1 MIMPNR
7 KKILII
13 LLIGLA
19 IRSGL
24 LIRHHHT
31 YYLSGLTQGL
41 LARNVL
47 EGRGLVVGEKEG
59 RLLGELQSKRRK
71 LVDIS
76 EIPVFENERYF
87 SQIYDMPGHGILL
100 AGIWKITKDY
110 RYIYVQIL
118 QIIIDTLMIF
128 LIFLICTSLFNEKI
142 ASLASFLYAI
152 YFPQAF
158 LSVHP
163 LRDCWVMFVAIAIIY
178 LIICYHKK
186 PNIVNALSIG
196 LLTGLGTYMRPN
208 LIFIALLISI
218 FSIFYLGKKNCLK
231 LILVSSLVIAAIMSP
246 WWIRNWRIYHRFI
259 PFSANF
265 GHVMWAGLGVIPNKY
280 GFVNSDEGAENYVKN
295 AGYEFRYGTPEFGQV
310 LLERALEVIKRDP
323 IFYIRVLIHRV
334 PVALFPG
341 LRWGIEPKDFSFR
354 PKWLFP
360 LWRRITGEGLMAY
373 AKSHPFVFGYMLIR
387 RFLIAVLFFLALGG
401 VWLRRRKYDRVLL
414 LISIPFYFIVVHLF
428 THVDPRYTFPGTWVY
443 LVFSAVFIENLLER
457 RKHSVQ
463 ARFEIAQK

>member
-1 MIMPNR
+1 MSTK

-24 LIRHHHT
+24 LIRHHDI

-41 LARNVL
+41 LARNIL

-59 RLLGELQSKRRK
+59 KLLGELQNKRRK

-76 EIPVFENERYF
+76 EIPVFENDRYF
-87 SQIYDMPGHGILL
+87 PQIYDMPGHGILL
-100 AGIWKITKDY
+100 AGIWKITQDY
-110 RYIYVQIL
+110 RYIYIQIL

-128 LIFLICTSLFNEKI
+128 LIFLICKRLFNEKI

-163 LRDCWVMFVAIAIIY
+163 LRDCWVMFVAIAVVY

-186 PNIVNALSIG
+186 PSIVNALSVG

-218 FSIFYLGKKNCLK
+218 FSIFYLGKRNSLK
-231 LILVSSLVIAAIMSP
+231 LILVASLVIAAIVSP

-259 PFSANF
+259 PLSANF

-280 GFVNSDEGAENYVKN
+280 GFVHSDEAAANYVRN
-295 AGYEFRYGTPEFGQV
+295 AGYKFRYGTPEFGQV

-323 IFYIRVLIHRV
+323 IFYIKVLIHRV
-334 PVALFPG
+334 PVALFPAPE
-341 LRWGIEPKDFSFR
+341 WGIEPRNFAFQTKWSFTSWQKSER
-354 PKWLFP
+354 KGI
-360 LWRRITGEGLMAY
+360 ITY
-373 AKSHPFVFGYMLIR
+373 AKAYPLIFTYKLIR
-387 RFLIAVLFFLALGG
+387 RVIIGILFFLALGG
-401 VWLRRRKYDRVLL
+401 IMVKRKEYSKVLL
-414 LISIPFYFIVVHLF
+414 LISVPFYFVFVHLF
-428 THVDPRYTFPGTWVY
+428 TNVDPRYVLPGTWVY
-443 LVFSAVFIENLLER
+443 LVFSAVFIENLWQR
-457 RKHSVQ
+457 WKHSRQ
-463 ARFEIAQK
+463 ARFENLERK